1 MSTHDLSRDSSH
13 GDTHDTLQG
22 LIDGF
27 LDYRPF
33 LDWRDKA
40 ALEKIKELLPDCEA
54 IQFTARALM
63 NFQRTLIKQDYA
75 RRYINKLVGLVRRV
89 VNWAIRADILP
100 DDFGYKL
107 SRVPPLKYGEARET
121 KRRKDAKVDEII
133 AILPHLSET
142 AGDMLLLQ
150 YLTGMRPSEVCNIK
164 EEEID
169 KSGDVWRYIP
179 AQHKT
184 AGKGKIREFVF
195 CETAQKILNKYPNTH
210 GCQHAASAAPA
221 IRYG

>member
-1 MSTHDLSRDSSH
+1 MSTQDLSNR
-13 GDTHDTLQG
+13 DTHDTLQG

-33 LDWRDKA
+33 LDWRDRA
-40 ALEKIKELLPDCEA
+40 ALEKVKGLLPDCEA

-63 NFQRTLIKQDYA
+63 NFQRTLIEHDYA

-121 KRRKDAKVDEII
+121 KWRTDVPIEHIL
-133 AILPHLSET
+133 AILPYLDET
-142 AGDMLLLQ
+142 
-150 YLTGMRPSEVCNIK
+150 V
-164 EEEID
+164 
-169 KSGDVWRYIP
+169 
-179 AQHKT
+179 
-184 AGKGKIREFVF
+184 
-195 CETAQKILNKYPNTH
+195 
-210 GCQHAASAAPA
+210 
-221 IRYG
+221 